1 VAAHQWVR
9 VLDKYTVVVRLKYPC
24 VTFPQALTR
33 PIVRKE
39 KKIKDPI
46 TYSNFEDPTGIRP
59 FK

>member
-1 VAAHQWVR
+1 M
-9 VLDKYTVVVRLKYPC
+9 LDKYTVVVRLKYPC